1 VDDIVTRLQ
10 RALDPDSSVRVDLW
24 ESICAAALDEIEQ
37 LRDELADYKRTVG
50 ALEEE
55 LNTLLQAQSG
65 WGRVPRLEAEVA
77 RLTSMLESWGIVP
90 SQ

>member
-1 VDDIVTRLQ
+1 VDDIVERL
-10 RALDPDSSVRVDLW
+10 RNIVEWSGETLRL
-24 ESICAAALDEIEQ
+24 EAADEIEQ

-65 WGRVPRLEAEVA
+65 WGRVPRLEAEIA